1 MTRSRFGLIL
11 ERMSTVTTAVG
22 KGILA
27 RRSVL
32 VGGVTLAL
40 AAAGVRLG
48 SAASKPTITVHKSP
62 T

>member
-1 MTRSRFGLIL
+1 
-11 ERMSTVTTAVG
+11 MSTVTTKDG
-22 KGILA
+22 KLIYHKGWGSGRLA

-40 AAAGVRLG
+40 AAAGRRLG
-48 SAASKPTITVHKSP
+48 AAAAKPAITVHKSP